1 LLSIYNK
8 LNAND
13 SQSIIMAIIPGFL
26 GSIILIM
33 FKKYKLFITK
43 IDKKNIDR
51 NVEIKI
57 HDENKIS

>member
-1 LLSIYNK
+1 
-8 LNAND
+8 
-13 SQSIIMAIIPGFL
+13 MAIIPGFL